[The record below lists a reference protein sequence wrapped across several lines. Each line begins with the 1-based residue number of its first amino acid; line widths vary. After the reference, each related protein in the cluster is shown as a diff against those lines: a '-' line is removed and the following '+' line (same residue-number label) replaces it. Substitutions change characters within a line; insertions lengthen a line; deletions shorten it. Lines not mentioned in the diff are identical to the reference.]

1 MRTLHGFQ
9 FAAPAADLQPV
20 ARDLPVPGPG
30 AVRVRIQ
37 ACGICHGDALAVTG
51 HFPGT
56 TYPVIPGHEIAGVI
70 DAVGTPLP
78 PAAVGQALPSANS
91 PFAIGARVG
100 IGWSGGSCGHCA
112 NCRRGD
118 AFACLTESR
127 VTGLTQDGGY
137 ATHVIAPVSALA
149 RIPDTLSPAEAA
161 PLMCAGL
168 TTFNAL
174 RHTHARPGD
183 LVAIHGLGGLGHL
196 GVQFAAKM
204 GFRPVAIARGP
215 EKAPLALQLGAA
227 HYIDAQSQN
236 PAAELQRLGGAQV
249 VLTTVTNAEAM
260 QSVLP
265 GLGINGEF
273 VIVGAVPQLTV
284 PALQLLGRR
293 QSVRGWASGTPADAE
308 DTLAFAALTG
318 VRSMNEPYP
327 LSDAPAAFAR
337 MMSGQARF
345 RVVLRMDD

>member
-1 MRTLHGFQ
+1 MLQGFQ
-9 FAAPAADLQPV
+9 FTAPSTPLTALT
-20 ARDLPVPGPG
+20 RDLPVPSPG

-51 HFPGT
+51 HFPGIA
-56 TYPVIPGHEIAGVI
+56 YPVIPGHEIAGVI

-78 PAAVGQALPSANS
+78 P
-91 PFAIGARVG
+91 GASWRVG
-100 IGWSGGSCGHCA
+100 DRVGVGWNGGFCGQCA

-118 AFACLTESR
+118 AMACLTETR
-127 VTGLTQDGGY
+127 VMGLTQDGGY
-137 ATHVIAPVSALA
+137 ASHVIARVSALA
-149 RIPDTLSPAEAA
+149 RIPDSLTSEEAA

-183 LVAIHGLGGLGHL
+183 LVAIQGVGGLGHL

-204 GFRPVAIARGP
+204 GFRAVAIARGQD
-215 EKAPLALQLGAA
+215 KGPLAHQLGAA
-227 HYIDAQSQN
+227 HYIDAQSQD

-249 VLTTVTNAEAM
+249 VLSTVTDTAAM
-260 QSVLP
+260 QSVLG
-265 GLGINGEF
+265 GLGYNGEF
-273 VIVGAVPQLTV
+273 VMAGAVPSLTV

-293 QSVRGWASGTPADAE
+293 QSVRGWASGTAADSE

-318 VRSMNEPYP
+318 VRSRNEIFP
-327 LSDAPAAFAR
+327 LGEAPAAFAR

-345 RVVLRMDD
+345 RVVLRNGQ